1 MKGIWDADSGVIQSN
16 YRCVDCDAGIDA
28 NGLTGGDLVE
38 FLLVRSGRTSE
49 RVVSIGGAIVHRC
62 QSPFFTLSA

>member
-1 MKGIWDADSGVIQSN
+1 MQGTRNADSGILQSN

-38 FLLVRSGRTSE
+38 FLLVRRGQTSE

-62 QSPFFTLSA
+62 PSPFFTLSA

>member
-1 MKGIWDADSGVIQSN
+1 MQGIWNADSGITRSN

-28 NGLTGGDLVE
+28 SDLTGGDFVE
-38 FLLVRSGRTSE
+38 FLSVRRGRTSE

-62 QSPFFTLSA
+62 PAPFLTLSA

>member
-1 MKGIWDADSGVIQSN
+1 MQGIRNADGGILQTT

-28 NGLTGGDLVE
+28 NDLTAGDLVE
-38 FLLVRSGRTSE
+38 FLSVRQGRTSE

-62 QSPFFTLSA
+62 PAPFFTLSA